1 MVVSFLREHMEDPKW
16 DYALKRGRSAV
27 RLWMQERV
35 KVDALDI
42 GPPTRPCGDTESMQ
56 FVVYVQEVAVNGLLM
71 ASGKDGVFTRE
82 FYESD
87 ADRNRFKI
95 VHLPDHPTLE
105 VAQRQSARMAEV
117 SAGVVNTKRG
127 FAIRVI
133 AARYESAV
141 KTLHPHDSERLL
153 GKRWEISGLPL
164 SMGRIALME
173 FLDTW
178 RVPPEY
184 TFRQGTRRTWIVR
197 AATDPAFT
205 KVQHDQGLA
214 VVKEAQARFFSDPS
228 TDRKVRR
235 DSRTSHR
242 ICYEK
247 SNTRKI
253 LGIDCE
259 RRPPSR
265 GRAKFRQRCAGS
277 AGTAGLAAHSR
288 FGNDVGFSDFCGN
301 EALPR
306 RAPEAR
312 ARGCEAA
319 GRHAMR
325 LFRNGRQRHGRCRG
339 QAPYSSCWSGGQC
352 FEETEVQQ
360 STKQGCKIMAFITS
374 GFSEILCIF
383 WCTFIGT
390 AEGWVSGA
398 ALRGEVTPS
407 HRSCD
412 EARNCIAG
420 SEGEFACIN
429 IFICK
434 SLSGIIRGGNRS
446 VWTI

>member
-1 MVVSFLREHMEDPKW
+1 
-16 DYALKRGRSAV
+16 
-27 RLWMQERV
+27 
-35 KVDALDI
+35 
-42 GPPTRPCGDTESMQ
+42 MQ
-56 FVVYVQEVAVNGLLM
+56 FVVNVRKVSVNCLLW

-95 VHLPDHPTLE
+95 VHLPDNPTLE

-117 SAGVVNTKRG
+117 SAGVVSTKRG

-133 AARYESAV
+133 AAHYESAV

-178 RVPPEY
+178 RVSPEY
-184 TFRQGTRRTWIVR
+184 TFRQGHAQNLDCPSRNRSGFYEG
-197 AATDPAFT
+197 AARSRSSSCERSTGT
-205 KVQHDQGLA
+205 L
-214 VVKEAQARFFSDPS
+214 FSDPS

-277 AGTAGLAAHSR
+277 AGTAGPAAHSR

-301 EALPR
+301 EALSR
-306 RAPEAR
+306 RAPEVR

-352 FEETEVQQ
+352 FEETQAQQ
-360 STKQGCKIMAFITS
+360 STKQGCKIMAFTTS
-374 GFSEILCIF
+374 GFSEMLCIF

-407 HRSCD
+407 HRCCE
-412 EARNCIAG
+412 EARNSIAG
-420 SEGEFACIN
+420 YTGEFACIN
-429 IFICK
+429 IFVCK
-434 SLSGIIRGGNRS
+434 GVSGIIRGVKRS
-446 VWTI
+446 LWSIHADLASGASFSITCRFCISSNSSREIFDLFSRIQNSH